1 MSNSNLNSSSV
12 VRVDE
17 FYELEVGKDVRD
29 SDHYNEDMAPTKVK
43 DRTWNTWNVAA
54 LWVGMA
60 ICVPTYTLGGVL
72 TAYFGLSVT
81 EALITILLANIVVL
95 IPLTLNAFPGTK
107 YGIPFPVLL
116 RSSFGIKGSN
126 IPCMIRAL
134 VACGWFGIQTM
145 FGGVAIH
152 ILMSN
157 LFESWALLGGT
168 GEVIGFFTFLVI
180 NLFIVIKGSE
190 SIKILETIAA
200 PLLLAVGIGLMMW
213 AYPQISVTEILA
225 TPANRPEGASF
236 WGYFFG
242 GLTAMVGF
250 WATLSLNIP
259 DFSRYVKS
267 QKSQIAGQI
276 IGLPATMFFFA
287 ALGVVLTAAS
297 TTLVGETISDPI
309 NLIGKI
315 DSPVWV
321 VIAMVMIII
330 ATLSTN
336 TAANIVSPTNDFQ
349 NLAPKKINQTR
360 GVLLTGLLGVL
371 LMSWEL
377 LKKLGW
383 IESDVSVEAMYTG
396 WLLGYSS
403 LLGPIAGIMAVDY
416 FIIKKQ
422 RLELA
427 ELYKS
432 EGIYGGFNKA
442 GLIAFAL
449 PVALTLIAL
458 TTGMFSWFYQFGWF
472 TGSIMGGVVYF
483 IVASKQQAES
493 SVGIQQTAPDAIE
506 QNSLRNNA

>member
-1 MSNSNLNSSSV
+1 MNTNEVSTSSAIKV
-12 VRVDE
+12 GE
-17 FYELEVGKDVRD
+17 FYELNVGKDVRD
-29 SDHYNEDMAPTKVK
+29 SDHFNEDMAPTKIK
-43 DRTWNTWNVAA
+43 DRTWGTWNVAA

-72 TAYFGLSVT
+72 TAYFGLSVS
-81 EALITILLANIVVL
+81 EALIAILLANIVVL
-95 IPLTLNAFPGTK
+95 IPLTLNAFAGTK

-126 IPCMIRAL
+126 IPCLIRAL

-145 FGGVAIH
+145 FGGIAVH
-152 ILMSN
+152 ILFSTMS
-157 LFESWALLGGT
+157 ESWASLGST
-168 GEVIGFFTFLVI
+168 GEVVGFFIFLVI
-180 NLFIVIKGSE
+180 NLAIVIKGSE
-190 SIKILETIAA
+190 SIKILETLAA
-200 PLLLAVGIGLMMW
+200 PLLLSVGIGLMMW

-225 TPANRPEGASF
+225 TPANRPEDASF
-236 WGYFFG
+236 WQYFFG

-267 QKSQIAGQI
+267 QKAQITGQM
-276 IGLPATMFFFA
+276 IGLPATMFFFS

-315 DSPVWV
+315 DSPMWV
-321 VIAMVMIII
+321 MIAMVMIII

-349 NLAPKKINQTR
+349 NVAPKKINQTR
-360 GVLLTGLLGVL
+360 GVLITGTLGVL

-377 LKKLGW
+377 LKKLGL

-403 LLGPIAGIMAVDY
+403 LLGPIAGIMVVDY

-422 RLELA
+422 QLDLP
-427 ELYKS
+427 ELYKTN
-432 EGIYGGFNKA
+432 GIYAGFNSA
-442 GLIAFAL
+442 GLIAFGI
-449 PVALTLIAL
+449 PVALTLLAL
-458 TTGMFSWFYQFGWF
+458 TTGLFSWFYQFGWF
-472 TGSIMGGVVYF
+472 TGSLLGGLIYYVA
-483 IVASKQQAES
+483 ASKQQAAVS
-493 SVGIQQTAPDAIE
+493 ARQPIGQS
-506 QNSLRNNA
+506 NS